1 MILEEQNKAL
11 ESKQRPKIV
20 ANLLTS
26 MGQIDVSTY
35 SGESDIA
42 DIMALVG
49 RDLSEPYSIFTY
61 RYFLDHWPQ
70 YCLLA
75 HTTTSA
81 SNTTSSSKGKQ
92 GKSDSSAQPTLKLVG
107 VILCKA
113 SLHKERMRGYIG
125 MFAVDTP
132 FRRCGIGRA
141 IAALCVQIMSKDCD
155 EIILETEVVN
165 TGAIR
170 LYEGLGF
177 VRDKTLAKYYLNG
190 NSAFR
195 MRASFV

>member
-1 MILEEQNKAL
+1 MEEHQQISIAKG
-11 ESKQRPKIV
+11 SSIV
-20 ANLLTS
+20 AKLLTS

-75 HTTTSA
+75 HT
-81 SNTTSSSKGKQ
+81 SSPTASKGKQ
-92 GKSDSSAQPTLKLVG
+92 GKSDHSSKNASQSTRKLVG

-113 SLHKERMRGYIG
+113 SLHKNERMRGYIG

>member
-1 MILEEQNKAL
+1 MSDDSKSKNLIAIL
-11 ESKQRPKIV
+11 S
-20 ANLLTS
+20 TS
-26 MGQIDVSTY
+26 MGNVEISSY
-35 SGESDIA
+35 SGERDIA

-61 RYFLDHWPQ
+61 RYFLDNWPQ

-75 HTTTSA
+75 HH
-81 SNTTSSSKGKQ
+81 SSLTYTAPPTKGKQ
-92 GKSDSSAQPTLKLVG
+92 GKVDNLLPQSSGKGNQTSRKLVG

-113 SLHKERMRGYIG
+113 SQHKNERMRGYIG

-132 FRRCGIGRA
+132 FRRCGIGKA
-141 IAALCVQIMSKDCD
+141 IAALCVQIMAKDCD
-155 EIILETEVVN
+155 EIILETVVVN

>member
-70 YCLLA
+70 YA
-75 HTTTSA
+75 GSG
-81 SNTTSSSKGKQ
+81 SR
-92 GKSDSSAQPTLKLVG
+92 
-107 VILCKA
+107 
-113 SLHKERMRGYIG
+113 E
-125 MFAVDTP
+125 
-132 FRRCGIGRA
+132 
-141 IAALCVQIMSKDCD
+141 
-155 EIILETEVVN
+155 
-165 TGAIR
+165 
-170 LYEGLGF
+170 
-177 VRDKTLAKYYLNG
+177 KTRN
-190 NSAFR
+190 
-195 MRASFV
+195 